1 MLLTELLKLSDFS
14 SLILIKLITSLI
26 YLIINYITHKLQ
38 LPVALAN
45 ILRLII
51 SGLDFVILLTL
62 LSAYIFESCAM
73 AYRFSILGIL
83 FSILLCAANWILLV
97 GKDDVQSICT
107 TNILSFVVLLIL
119 CIQFMSMGLAY
130 KGPVAAFV
138 AFNVIYGGCWLVIDR
153 YPKTITNSMI
163 HIGEKLSWVDPL
175 IGNMSHKD
183 LALRNVCSFSLGLLN
198 LTYVHTSG
206 TTISV
211 LILFLIGLGLVINVL
226 IGLRLIEA
234 SASVQLHSSGFIGQI
249 IINGYNNIAT
259 IYDQLKNKHLPK
271 ATWYAWAITLTMGVT
286 FISPCYAI
294 EPQRID
300 APEIDASLTGER
312 QPPEEQGVSSPTGE
326 SRELLRRMSQTI
338 QQQASKAYEVTTSAE
353 SLRFGRDVLTGVTS
367 GGVVAG
373 AGYVAGDMMDLEAG
387 TNAASDKA
395 RIEELENQ
403 IREKDKTIAAQVETN
418 KVLVEKIAKL
428 EQKSSWAGWFK
439 SCCKSSK
446 DG

>member
-14 SLILIKLITSLI
+14 SLILIKLITGLI

-73 AYRFSILGIL
+73 LSAYRFSILGIL

-175 IGNMSHKD
+175 IGSMPHKD

-206 TTISV
+206 TTANI
-211 LILFLIGLGLVINVL
+211 LILFLIGLGLVTNVL
-226 IGLRLIEA
+226 IGLRLIKA
-234 SASVQLHSSGFIGQI
+234 SASVKLHSSGFIGQI
-249 IINGYNNIAT
+249 IINGYHNIVT
-259 IYDQLKNKHLPK
+259 IYDQLKNKQLPK

-286 FISPCYAI
+286 FISPCYAM
-294 EPQRID
+294 EPQHID
-300 APEIDASLTGER
+300 APEIDAPEIDTSLTGDFEK
-312 QPPEEQGVSSPTGE
+312 PESKVSAAP
-326 SRELLRRMSQTI
+326 
-338 QQQASKAYEVTTSAE
+338 QAK
-353 SLRFGRDVLTGVTS
+353 
-367 GGVVAG
+367 VVN
-373 AGYVAGDMMDLEAG
+373 Y
-387 TNAASDKA
+387 
-395 RIEELENQ
+395 
-403 IREKDKTIAAQVETN
+403 
-418 KVLVEKIAKL
+418 
-428 EQKSSWAGWFK
+428 
-439 SCCKSSK
+439 
-446 DG
+446 